1 MTQEME
7 ALAGNP
13 GYLSSSPGTHT
24 MEEEDSFRASSD

>member
-1 MTQEME
+1 MTQEKE

-24 MEEEDSFRASSD
+24 VEEEDFFRVCSD